1 MISFHVQNGIDGMTR
16 IFRIITPRQ
25 ASLGLISCAVVMCMR
40 TDFARAQSNNAFNDA
55 YGTIIGPSFQPKLK
69 GKDFFVTQ
77 QSNMAGRGN
86 TNAGV
91 NPRGNVDVNPPGF
104 VGDNPFG
111 NSTVPNP

>member
-1 MISFHVQNGIDGMTR
+1 MVRLNYLSGLR
-16 IFRIITPRQ
+16 PSWLCIILTVL
-25 ASLGLISCAVVMCMR
+25 AILLHSYVAL
-40 TDFARAQSNNAFNDA
+40 AQSNNAFSDA
-55 YGTIIGPSFQPKLK
+55 YGAMIGPGAQPRTRSR
-69 GKDFFVTQ
+69 DFFISQ
-77 QSNMAGRGN
+77 QSNMADRGN

>member
-1 MISFHVQNGIDGMTR
+1 MRLYHLIMMRKSSLRCILIALANLQ
-16 IFRIITPRQ
+16 Q
-25 ASLGLISCAVVMCMR
+25 ADLSQ
-40 TDFARAQSNNAFNDA
+40 AQTNNPFSDA
-55 YGTIIGPSFQPKLK
+55 YGTMIGPGVQPKDR
-69 GKDFFVTQ
+69 GRDFFVTQ
-77 QSNMAGRGN
+77 QSNMADRGN

>member
-1 MISFHVQNGIDGMTR
+1 LCL
-16 IFRIITPRQ
+16 IFPTLVFFQ
-25 ASLGLISCAVVMCMR
+25 STDCAL
-40 TDFARAQSNNAFNDA
+40 AQSNRAFSDA
-55 YGTIIGPSFQPKLK
+55 YGAMIGPGAQPRVRDR
-69 GKDFFVTQ
+69 DFFVTQ
-77 QSNMAGRGN
+77 QSNMADRGN